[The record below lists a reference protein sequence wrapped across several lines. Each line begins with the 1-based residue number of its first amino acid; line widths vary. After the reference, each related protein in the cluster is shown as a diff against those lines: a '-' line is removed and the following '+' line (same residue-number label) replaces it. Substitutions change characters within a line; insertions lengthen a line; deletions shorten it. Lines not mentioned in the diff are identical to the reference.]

1 MSNALLLAMMTPPAD
16 LEEEFNEW
24 YDTEHFPRLSTVPGF
39 ERSSRYVAVKG
50 WPKYVALYDLS
61 SMDALEHPQYTR
73 APGQRFSP
81 WAQRILTKLHGQY
94 RFEGQQVF
102 PGAALMGERGRALQV
117 AVLRFRSLPDALES
131 TLVERLQGIV
141 DASDDLLQARLFKGA
156 GQLAG
161 DYIALIECRAH
172 DPYIPVTEKALGQ
185 SASHL
190 DLLTFYI
197 PYWRRGYVPS
207 MYEAQ

>member
-1 MSNALLLAMMTPPAD
+1 MKKALLLAMMTPPTD

-39 ERSSRYVAVKG
+39 QRSSRYVAVKG

-61 SMDALEHPQYTR
+61 SADALEHPQYTR

-94 RFEGQQVF
+94 RFSGDQIY
-102 PGAALMGERGRALQV
+102 PGAALMGDRGQPLQV
-117 AVLRFRSLPDALES
+117 AVMRFRKMPESHEASLAEG
-131 TLVERLQGIV
+131 LQAIV
-141 DASDDLLQARLFKGA
+141 DSSDDLLQIRLFKGS
-156 GQLAG
+156 GQLEG
-161 DYIALIECRAH
+161 DYIALVECRAH
-172 DPYIPVTEKALGQ
+172 DPRIPVTEKSIGPA
-185 SASHL
+185 AAHL

-207 MYEAQ
+207 VFEAQ